1 MAPKAKGKA
10 KARPGGAGG
19 APPVRMRLRRPAA
32 RMRRPAGKDQG
43 EDVVG
48 LWQRGE
54 TVQLHQLDPREIPQT
69 QVLVIEDGTYYHRKV
84 KVSGVVT
91 SLTLQDQAWF
101 LKMRL
106 TGTQDE
112 EILKYH
118 TGNPEQ
124 EFRIHVCDGACSQEQ
139 VADDLI
145 HALRGRQAKPREAD
159 EAWTRNLVVE
169 KAPREE
175 ADELA
180 LLRERQ
186 QKQGV
191 DRQEA
196 REETPE
202 VKKKKKKERKKK
214 KRKKKEKEKEEA
226 KDEKAPK
233 KKKRSSGSQSSW
245 SEDGVR
251 MDGSES
257 KQACQKKQKALFQ
270 GTGLDPRDKVR
281 NRVARVARR
290 KVRKRSAQDSS
301 SDSGSS
307 STSSSAK
314 GAGLSEETI
323 FEASSRVQVVADRC
337 PGALANQALNSM
349 RATLLQE
356 VGFEDRPNVLYPA
369 AVAYFRQHLN
379 RRVSGPTQ
387 RELLTLTHTIDQ
399 LVRGKVASAVDT
411 LVQRVKS
418 IEQTVTGSHWSV
430 SQRLEVIPSDTTTLT
445 AVPESSAAQKEVY
458 QEAKSRWMASFPEGK
473 GQKGQK
479 GQGKGRGEGKDKGG
493 QGVERERKGSK
504 GKGNKAETAGNKK
517 D

>member
-1 MAPKAKGKA
+1 M
-10 KARPGGAGG
+10 
-19 APPVRMRLRRPAA
+19 
-32 RMRRPAGKDQG
+32 
-43 EDVVG
+43 
-48 LWQRGE
+48 
-54 TVQLHQLDPREIPQT
+54 
-69 QVLVIEDGTYYHRKV
+69 
-84 KVSGVVT
+84 
-91 SLTLQDQAWF
+91 
-101 LKMRL
+101 
-106 TGTQDE
+106 
-112 EILKYH
+112 
-118 TGNPEQ
+118 
-124 EFRIHVCDGACSQEQ
+124 
-139 VADDLI
+139 
-145 HALRGRQAKPREAD
+145 
-159 EAWTRNLVVE
+159 
-169 KAPREE
+169 
-175 ADELA
+175 
-180 LLRERQ
+180 
-186 QKQGV
+186 
-191 DRQEA
+191 
-196 REETPE
+196 
-202 VKKKKKKERKKK
+202 
-214 KRKKKEKEKEEA
+214 
-226 KDEKAPK
+226 
-233 KKKRSSGSQSSW
+233 
-245 SEDGVR
+245 
-251 MDGSES
+251 
-257 KQACQKKQKALFQ
+257 
-270 GTGLDPRDKVR
+270 
-281 NRVARVARR
+281 
-290 KVRKRSAQDSS
+290 
-301 SDSGSS
+301 
-307 STSSSAK
+307 
-314 GAGLSEETI
+314 
-323 FEASSRVQVVADRC
+323 QVVADRC